1 METILVVDDEPEV
14 LAMAR
19 EMLEAK
25 GFRVLVAGSAEE
37 ALRLAEAHSEP
48 IQVLLTDVVM
58 PGLNGRELADRLR
71 AFQRETKVIYM
82 SGHAAE
88 VVGDY
93 GVRVPS
99 DSFVAKP
106 FTTERLVGKIREKL
120 EYRSPFSRP
129 GPGPARP

>member
-19 EMLEAK
+19 EMLQTQ
-25 GFRVLVAGSAEE
+25 GFEVLVAGSAED
-37 ALRLAEAHSEP
+37 ALRLAEARPEP
-48 IQVLLTDVVM
+48 IHVLLTDVVM
-58 PGLNGRELADRLR
+58 PGLNGRELADRLCASR
-71 AFQRETKVIYM
+71 RETKVIYM
-82 SGHAAE
+82 SGHVAE

-120 EYRSPFSRP
+120 GSRSPFSRP